1 MKMTRN
7 DLIVTLNEMGTDEE
21 MNYLTG
27 NIDYALWA
35 FNGGELDG
43 VMISGWS
50 DEAKEYGTRDVD
62 HNQILSIAGYD
73 NYYDMQNE
81 LDLIRIV
88 PEGHMV
94 MVTPEQHLTSDT
106 KYYLDKMGY
115 DIKVYEEV

>member
-1 MKMTRN
+1 MKMSRN
-7 DLIVTLNEMGTDEE
+7 ALINILNEMGTDEE

-27 NIDYALWA
+27 NIDHALWA

-43 VMISGWS
+43 IMISGRS
-50 DEAKEYGTRDVD
+50 EEAKEYGTCDVD
-62 HNQILSIAGYD
+62 HNQLLSIAEYN

-88 PEGHMV
+88 PEGHIV

-115 DIKVYEEV
+115 EVKVYMEG